1 MPNAPEA
8 QLHPEE
14 VKLEETSEFAAV
26 SAAEISPANP
36 ETLKQP
42 ARTPEEGKMRA
53 QPKAETKKFEHKLKA
68 KKNSAKVL
76 AGIFPVGERTE
87 EHTRTSIPKEQV
99 SSEKAAL
106 KLERKRLKALHKAEK
121 KQLKK
126 KLKKK
131 KDANKT
137 TAGSFP
143 MIELIDEQ
151 VRTGIP
157 QELVAKVNDAKSKKH
172 IISSTYPYQ
181 KQMKTANYE
190 EEMEL
195 LQIEL
200 VKMQTWVQKAGE
212 RIVLLFEGRDAA
224 GKGGTIQ
231 RFTENLNPRGAKV
244 VALSKPSDTERGQ
257 WYYQRYIEKLP
268 TKGEIVFFDR
278 SWYNRGGVEHVMGF
292 CSPHEYLEFMR
303 QTPEFE
309 RMMVRS
315 GIRLYKF
322 WFSVSREE
330 QLRRFL
336 GRAKDPL
343 KQWKL
348 SPMDVESL
356 GRWDSYTKAKEAMLF
371 YTDTADA
378 PWTIVRSDDKKR
390 ARLNAIKYILHSIPY
405 EGKDDD
411 VVSAPDPHI
420 VGSAKAIYEHGEHPH
435 THLPPDQSKAAA
447 DQPKAKAATAGH

>member
-14 VKLEETSEFAAV
+14 LKPEETSELAAV
-26 SAAEISPANP
+26 SAAEVSPANP
-36 ETLKQP
+36 ETLNPP

-87 EHTRTSIPKEQV
+87 EHARTSVPKEQA

-106 KLERKRLKALHKAEK
+106 KLEKKRLKALHKAEK
-121 KQLKK
+121 KDLKK

-200 VKMQTWVQKAGE
+200 VKMQTWVQKVGE

-231 RFTENLNPRGAKV
+231 RFTENLNPRGAT
-244 VALSKPSDTERGQ
+244 SDTS
-257 WYYQRYIEKLP
+257 KSCP
-268 TKGEIVFFDR
+268 PKVK
-278 SWYNRGGVEHVMGF
+278 S
-292 CSPHEYLEFMR
+292 
-303 QTPEFE
+303 
-309 RMMVRS
+309 
-315 GIRLYKF
+315 
-322 WFSVSREE
+322 FS
-330 QLRRFL
+330 L
-336 GRAKDPL
+336 
-343 KQWKL
+343 
-348 SPMDVESL
+348 
-356 GRWDSYTKAKEAMLF
+356 
-371 YTDTADA
+371 TA
-378 PWTIVRSDDKKR
+378 PGT
-390 ARLNAIKYILHSIPY
+390 
-405 EGKDDD
+405 
-411 VVSAPDPHI
+411 
-420 VGSAKAIYEHGEHPH
+420 
-435 THLPPDQSKAAA
+435 
-447 DQPKAKAATAGH
+447 TAGASST